1 MSSIVFVYFPND
13 NPVIQHDAASKF
25 RFWVNMVTLIGS
37 MLGQILFG
45 FAADK
50 WGRAKFYGYELAIL
64 LVSTIGVSMSSYG
77 VLPATQSEF
86 RSSMSVHGWFYFW
99 RLVAGI
105 GVGAEY
111 PLTAVLAAEYALT
124 SKSFLIQRAIVTN

>member
-1 MSSIVFVYFPND
+1 
-13 NPVIQHDAASKF
+13 
-25 RFWVNMVTLIGS
+25 MVTLIGS
-37 MLGQILFG
+37 MLGQIIFG

-50 WGRAKFYGYELAIL
+50 WGRARFYGYELAII
-64 LVSTIGVSMSSYG
+64 LVSTIGVSMCSYG
-77 VLPATQSEF
+77 VLPATESEF

-111 PLTAVLAAEYALT
+111 PLTAVLAAEYVFSSRALNSGQTYLLTRT
-124 SKSFLIQRAIVTN
+124 SGGRRTPRVQECLLQYFSCSQ